1 MTTDQKF
8 FIEILADFIHGKIT
22 MPDVSDL
29 NWNKIVYYAETQ
41 ALMGLVYYQTR
52 DFFSQHPDL
61 MSQTVARLHKGFLSD
76 IYLYTNRNRE
86 LNELVRQCK
95 DIPMILMKGSVVQE
109 YYPEPI
115 FRSMGDIDIVVHAED
130 RNKIDAFLL
139 SEGYTKMVNNHAVWN
154 YNKNYIE
161 FEIHE
166 HMFYEYLANKV
177 DYKGYFDQS
186 WKHVRLANGEKNT
199 YLPDD
204 NFHFIFLITHLA
216 KHITN
221 NGMGFRAFLDLVF
234 MTQKVGKNMDWNWI
248 QKELEK
254 LQLLQFTKICFTFCH
269 RWFHVQMP
277 LEYVML
283 DENFYEEVTVKMF
296 HDGIFGLENQQN
308 DGAHAAKE
316 IKRSRNQYWFGAIK
330 YTIRQLFPSYRD
342 MQLAPWYSFLD
353 GRPWLLPV
361 AWVYR
366 WFYTATHKFEH
377 SKNLLIEPYKKRKMI
392 EKREKLINSWGL

>member
-1 MTTDQKF
+1 
-8 FIEILADFIHGKIT
+8 
-22 MPDVSDL
+22 
-29 NWNKIVYYAETQ
+29 
-41 ALMGLVYYQTR
+41 
-52 DFFSQHPDL
+52 
-61 MSQTVARLHKGFLSD
+61 
-76 IYLYTNRNRE
+76 
-86 LNELVRQCK
+86 
-95 DIPMILMKGSVVQE
+95 
-109 YYPEPI
+109 
-115 FRSMGDIDIVVHAED
+115 
-130 RNKIDAFLL
+130 
-139 SEGYTKMVNNHAVWN
+139 
-154 YNKNYIE
+154 
-161 FEIHE
+161 
-166 HMFYEYLANKV
+166 
-177 DYKGYFDQS
+177 
-186 WKHVRLANGEKNT
+186 
-199 YLPDD
+199 
-204 NFHFIFLITHLA
+204 
-216 KHITN
+216 
-221 NGMGFRAFLDLVF
+221 
-234 MTQKVGKNMDWNWI
+234 
-248 QKELEK
+248 
-254 LQLLQFTKICFTFCH
+254 
-269 RWFHVQMP
+269 MP